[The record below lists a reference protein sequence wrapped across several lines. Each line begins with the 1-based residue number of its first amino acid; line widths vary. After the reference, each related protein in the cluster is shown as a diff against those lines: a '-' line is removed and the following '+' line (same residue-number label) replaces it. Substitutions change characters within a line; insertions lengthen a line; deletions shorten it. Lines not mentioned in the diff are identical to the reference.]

1 MNIVIIVSILI
12 IIYIALRINSNIMI
26 VSSNQI
32 KINKKLQ
39 EIEKQIKSQ
48 L

>member
-12 IIYIALRINSNIMI
+12 IIYIVLRINSNIMI